1 MNDLPLVLFWCVHP
15 LRHVS
20 AGFRRRV
27 YCIVFLAYRM
37 LQSLIPHSPSN
48 GESLD
53 VTRRDGNAM
62 ELEIDQHRAINGEM

>member
-1 MNDLPLVLFWCVHP
+1 MCLPVFDAVSIALF
-15 LRHVS
+15 
-20 AGFRRRV
+20 
-27 YCIVFLAYRM
+27 
-37 LQSLIPHSPSN
+37 SLPTACCSRISLTRPAN